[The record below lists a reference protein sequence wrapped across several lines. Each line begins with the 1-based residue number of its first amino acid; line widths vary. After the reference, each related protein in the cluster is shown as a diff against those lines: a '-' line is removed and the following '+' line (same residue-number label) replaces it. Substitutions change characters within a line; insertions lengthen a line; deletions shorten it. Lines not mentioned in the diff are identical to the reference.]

1 MLLGLA
7 AAEAL
12 VAGWAAWYM
21 AEALWG
27 STSAAASLTPL
38 SPLAFGVAW
47 GAGAVVLFT
56 LAPLVGA
63 RAAGGQ
69 WIGGDPTRSTRAR
82 SSSLAL
88 SAWIDSVVVLSLA
101 SLAAVPVYVA
111 LHALGAIEASRAAP
125 YAMAQAAGI
134 VAAPVPGILLA
145 LLRRRAGS

>member
-1 MLLGLA
+1 MVLGLA

-12 VAGWAAWYM
+12 VVGWTAWYM

-27 STSAAASLTPL
+27 STSTAASLTPL

-63 RAAGGQ
+63 RAAAGQ
-69 WIGGDPTRSTRAR
+69 WIGGDPTRATRAR

-101 SLAAVPVYVA
+101 SLAAMPVYVA
-111 LHALGAIEASRAAP
+111 LHALGAIDVPRAAP
-125 YAMAQAAGI
+125 YVVAHAAG
-134 VAAPVPGILLA
+134 VATAPLPGILLA
-145 LLRRRAGS
+145 LLRRRAGP